1 LLVKERRTRA
11 FARQTVRASRAASPE
26 ASRAFDL
33 IELDGEDF
41 RLLPLCSAKPGW
53 PGCSPACH
61 QGLNSTSTPAPT
73 GAEVF
78 RQACKMGLE
87 GIVSKR
93 MTAPYRSGP
102 SRDWIK
108 VKRQPSD
115 AAGARGAM
123 VMAADLEQLL
133 APADLIPAGPLV
145 PARRL
150 ISAMDLVP
158 ANPPL
163 PACRLIPPLQLVPAL
178 LSGQR
183 VTAAPH
189 ERTCSRPAGRGRT
202 RARALNR
209 CAIALTCGPGNQK
222 RDRQ

>member
-1 LLVKERRTRA
+1 MSSLIRGSGINSLVKERRTRA
-11 FARQTVRASRAASPE
+11 FARQTIRASRAASPE

-41 RLLPLCSAKPGW
+41 RLLPLCKRKTRLARLLARVPPGIE
-53 PGCSPACH
+53 
-61 QGLNSTSTPAPT
+61 LNEHTGAG

-93 MTAPYRSGP
+93 MTAAPYRSGP

-150 ISAMDLVP
+150 ISAMDLRP
-158 ANPPL
+158 IRH
-163 PACRLIPPLQLVPAL
+163 CRLVA
-178 LSGQR
+178 
-183 VTAAPH
+183 
-189 ERTCSRPAGRGRT
+189 
-202 RARALNR
+202 
-209 CAIALTCGPGNQK
+209 
-222 RDRQ
+222 